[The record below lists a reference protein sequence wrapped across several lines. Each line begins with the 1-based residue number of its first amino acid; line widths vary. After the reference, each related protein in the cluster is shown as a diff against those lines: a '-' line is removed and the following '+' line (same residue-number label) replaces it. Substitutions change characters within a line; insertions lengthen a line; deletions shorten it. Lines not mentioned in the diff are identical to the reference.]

1 MWKWNEICNTKKI
14 ILNLLTLVKE
24 KPRHKCIIKK
34 SIFKNESQ
42 ALRNESYETFNN
54 ELQQT
59 NESQETNDLEIDID
73 NTQNEIDEMGKDI
86 VNKLNGIRK
95 LKKD

>member
-1 MWKWNEICNTKKI
+1 M
-14 ILNLLTLVKE
+14 
-24 KPRHKCIIKK
+24 
-34 SIFKNESQ
+34 
-42 ALRNESYETFNN
+42 
-54 ELQQT
+54 QQT